1 MGAGIANHTRSNP
14 NPASKHPGTG
24 FQSWPPRR
32 LPSLTQRSW
41 NTALLRRP
49 SPASTSGYGS
59 QPAPPPL
66 RSKPFHLQW
75 CETLVGSCGRS
86 CCLFQRVLFLS
97 YAESAE
103 QTGLTPARS
112 LQLLLFLGW
121 QADYWSSKARYCRAW
136 PHLTK
141 TEIVYAE
148 QQRGNS

>member
-14 NPASKHPGTG
+14 NPASKHSGTG
-24 FQSWPPRR
+24 FQSWPPCR
-32 LPSLTQRSW
+32 LPFSDPKELNHDPPQK
-41 NTALLRRP
+41 AIP
-49 SPASTSGYGS
+49 SFNLWIRTPTCT
-59 QPAPPPL
+59 PPL

-86 CCLFQRVLFLS
+86 CCLLQRVLFLS